1 MLLIGFLLPLPTIC
15 DRHANCLEADRWA
28 ARWGRELEHPNRRH
42 GQIERFSRPACTV
55 PGCPRLVFEAGR
67 GHEGHVG

>member
-15 DRHANCLEADRWA
+15 DRHGNCLEADRWA
-28 ARWGRELEHPNRRH
+28 ARWGRTVEHPNRRL
-42 GQIERFSRPACTV
+42 GQIGPHGCPVCTE
-55 PGCPRLVFEAGR
+55 PGCNRLVYEWGL